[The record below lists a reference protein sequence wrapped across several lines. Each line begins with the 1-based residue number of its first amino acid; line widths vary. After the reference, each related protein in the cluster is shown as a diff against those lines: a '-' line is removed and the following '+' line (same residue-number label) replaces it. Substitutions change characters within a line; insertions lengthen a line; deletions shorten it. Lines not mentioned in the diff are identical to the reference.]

1 MSRLTEYTF
10 RAAAVGLT
18 LISVTAGFE
27 FYHALFGIA
36 TAMLCCIVFEA
47 LRLACLWSLVAHGW
61 SVKALAIPIYGLV
74 TITCVFASLTSFQA
88 GIIKRHAE
96 EMNPFESE
104 IARRIALIK
113 RTYATEKTREI
124 EDLDQQLDRC
134 NRGLALNPDS
144 KFWRNRAEQLT
155 NKRDRLGQ
163 ERDLFLHT
171 TPAQDKAAWIERNA
185 AMLDLELEPLDSSP
199 HGSKTTT
206 AAIQELWNVTELR
219 AKKIV
224 SILIVISVEAG
235 IVLLSLL
242 AGAPKRENRNNPET
256 QLNNQNGNLE
266 LLKTLRTRF
275 GQADIQGF
283 LKRAAEIW
291 GAHERLPYTRELGKK
306 QREFRKFFADR
317 EAGEQELLALIK
329 QCDAERE
336 DSRQQ

>member
-10 RAAAVGLT
+10 RVAAVGLT

-36 TAMLCCIVFEA
+36 TAVLCCLVFEA

-96 EMNPFESE
+96 EMKPLESE

-113 RTYATEKTREI
+113 RTYAAEKTREI
-124 EDLDQQLDRC
+124 EELDQQLDRC

-144 KFWRNRAEQLT
+144 KYWRNRAEQLT

-163 ERDLFLHT
+163 ERDLFLQT
-171 TPAQDKAAWIERNA
+171 TQPQDNATWIERNA

-199 HGSKTTT
+199 HGSRTTT

-242 AGAPKRENRNNPET
+242 AGGPAKENRSIAKT
-256 QLNNQNGNLE
+256 QMGDQYEHLATLN
-266 LLKTLRTRF
+266 TLRTRF
-275 GQADIQGF
+275 EQPDIQGF

-291 GAHERLPYTRELGKK
+291 EAQGRLPYSRELGKK
-306 QREFRKFFADR
+306 QREVRKFFADR
-317 EAGEQELLALIK
+317 AAGEQELLALVK
-329 QCDAERE
+329 QGETVLRE
-336 DSRQQ
+336 SHHQ